1 MNSRLHLKLVGL
13 VAALGVMATG
23 LVFAACG
30 DDASGPGAATTGTPS
45 ADLRV
50 VLNSMLAEHV
60 SLAANATGAAAA
72 GRQREFEA
80 AAAALDANSFEL
92 AKTIGSVYG
101 PNAEAGFLAGWR
113 RHIGIF
119 VDYTNA
125 TVTKD
130 EAKRAQALVD
140 INVYAVDLAELLHAA
155 NGMPR
160 DTVMELVKSH
170 WMSLAA
176 VIDAQVAGDQAQA
189 YVLLREATAHMK
201 HLADPLAE
209 ATVAKFPGK
218 FKG

>member
-1 MNSRLHLKLVGL
+1 MAAGL
-13 VAALGVMATG
+13 VS
-23 LVFAACG
+23 AACS
-30 DDASGPGAATTGTPS
+30 DDAQGTGGAPTAATPS
-45 ADLRV
+45 SDLRV
-50 VLNSMLAEHV
+50 VLNSILAEHV
-60 SLAANATGAAAA
+60 SLAANATAASIA
-72 GRQREFEA
+72 GRQGEFEA
-80 AAAALDANSFEL
+80 AAAALDANSIEL

-125 TVTKD
+125 SVARD
-130 EAKRAQALVD
+130 EAKRAQAEVD
-140 INVYAVDLAELLHAA
+140 LNAYAVDLAELLHAA

-160 DTVMELVKSH
+160 DTVMALVKAH

-176 VIDAQVAGDQAQA
+176 VIDAQVAGDQARA

-201 HLADPLAE
+201 HFADPLAE
-209 ATVAKFPGK
+209 ATVAKFPEK